1 MKLGSGFGA
10 LREISILGISIHNFS
25 KQEFLELLDSGVVFT
40 PNVDH
45 LIKLER
51 DFDFFRVYQEAD
63 YRVCD
68 SKILYYVSR
77 FLGKPIREKISGS
90 DLLPDFCK
98 HHKENQDITI
108 FLLGAREGVAYRAQQ
123 RINAK
128 VGRNIVV
135 GSYSPSFGFEHDEVE
150 CAEIVDMINRSGAT
164 VLVVGVGSP
173 KQEKWIAKYKHQLP
187 GVRIFLAVGA
197 AIDFEAGYK
206 RRSPRWISEAGLEWL
221 HRLLSEPRRLWRRYL
236 IEGLPFFWLVLKQKL
251 NLYRSPHSSALSHQA
266 YKSQEKVAQKVGG

>member
-1 MKLGSGFGA
+1 MKLGNGFGA
-10 LREISILGISIHNFS
+10 LREIKILGISIHNFS

-51 DFDFFRVYQEAD
+51 DSDFFRVYQEAD

-77 FLGKPIREKISGS
+77 FLGMPIREKISGS
-90 DLLPDFCK
+90 ELLPDFCQ
-98 HHKENQDITI
+98 HHRDNEDIRI
-108 FLLGAREGVAYRAQQ
+108 FLLGAREGVAHQAQQ
-123 RINAK
+123 RMNAK
-128 VGRNIVV
+128 AGRDIVV
-135 GSYSPSFGFEHDEVE
+135 GAYSPSFGFERDESE
-150 CAEIVDMINRSGAT
+150 CTEIIDMINRSGAT
-164 VLVVGVGSP
+164 VLAVGVGAP

-187 GVRIFLAVGA
+187 NVRIFLAIGA

-206 RRSPRWISEAGLEWL
+206 KRSPRWISEAGLEWL
-221 HRLLSEPRRLWRRYL
+221 HRLLSEPQRLWRRYL

-251 NLYRSPHSSALSHQA
+251 NLYRPPHLPTLSHEA
-266 YKSQEKVAQKVGG
+266 YRSHDKVVQKVGH

>member
-1 MKLGSGFGA
+1 MELGNGFGA
-10 LREISILGISIHNFS
+10 LREIKILGISIHNFS
-25 KQEFLELLDSGVVFT
+25 KQEFLESLNSGVVFT

-45 LIKLER
+45 LVKLEQ

-77 FLGKPIREKISGS
+77 FLGMPIREKISGS
-90 DLLPDFCK
+90 DLLPDFCR
-98 HHKENQDITI
+98 HHKDNEDITI

-123 RINAK
+123 RMNAK
-128 VGRNIVV
+128 AGRNIVV
-135 GSYSPSFGFEHDEVE
+135 GAYSPSFGFERSEDE
-150 CAEIVDMINRSGAT
+150 CAKIIDMINRSGAT
-164 VLVVGVGSP
+164 VLAVGVGSP
-173 KQEKWIAKYKHQLP
+173 KQEKWIAKYKHQLS
-187 GVRIFLAVGA
+187 GVRIFLAIGA

-236 IEGLPFFWLVLKQKL
+236 LEGLPFFWLVLKQKL
-251 NLYRSPHSSALSHQA
+251 NLYRSPHLSVLSHQD
-266 YKSQEKVAQKVGG
+266 YTSPEKVAQKVGG